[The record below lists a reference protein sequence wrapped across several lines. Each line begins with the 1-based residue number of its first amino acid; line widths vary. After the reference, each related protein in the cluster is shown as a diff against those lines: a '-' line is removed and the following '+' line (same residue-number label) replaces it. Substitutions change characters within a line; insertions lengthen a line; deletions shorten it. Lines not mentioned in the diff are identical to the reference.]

1 MKYFSTD
8 SAPRCNTEQEK
19 ESMQKEISKLKKEC
33 TDKHPKLSS
42 VNKLSDLSKSLAT
55 FLKSSHLDTVEVPGQ
70 YEMVMDQVFKENTVK
85 IAGFKDEIK
94 VFSSLRRPIK
104 ITMIG
109 DDGKDYDF
117 LIKNGEDLRQDQRIG
132 KKST

>member
-1 MKYFSTD
+1 MPE
-8 SAPRCNTEQEK
+8 A
-19 ESMQKEISKLKKEC
+19 
-33 TDKHPKLSS
+33 
-42 VNKLSDLSKSLAT
+42 
-55 FLKSSHLDTVEVPGQ
+55 SHCEV
-70 YEMVMDQVFKENTVK
+70 FNENTVK

-132 KKST
+132 KRYLNYYIPTDI